1 MKLPD
6 TLEGARNAYGR
17 FLDEFGRGNRDDVAR
32 TNDTSVAQALSLMN
46 DQTVV
51 VSRVHKNTANST
63 VSKLIAQTTDPNTIV
78 TQLYLTTL
86 SRRPTTSESQKS
98 VTYLQSGT
106 LSQKT
111 EDLQWVLI
119 NSLEFQFD

>member
-6 TLEGARNAYGR
+6 TLEGSRNAYGR

-46 DQTVV
+46 DATVV
-51 VSRVHKNTANST
+51 VNRVHKNTANST
-63 VSKLIAQTTDPNTIV
+63 VAKLIAQTNDPGTIV

-86 SRRPTTSESQKS
+86 SRHPTNSEWQKG
-98 VTYLQSGT
+98 VTYLRSGT

>member
-1 MKLPD
+1 
-6 TLEGARNAYGR
+6 
-17 FLDEFGRGNRDDVAR
+17 
-32 TNDTSVAQALSLMN
+32 MN

-63 VSKLIAQTTDPNTIV
+63 VNKLLAQTTDPATIV

-86 SRRPTTSESQKS
+86 SRRPTTSESQQG

-106 LSQKT
+106 LAQKT

-119 NSLEFQFD
+119 NSLEFQFE